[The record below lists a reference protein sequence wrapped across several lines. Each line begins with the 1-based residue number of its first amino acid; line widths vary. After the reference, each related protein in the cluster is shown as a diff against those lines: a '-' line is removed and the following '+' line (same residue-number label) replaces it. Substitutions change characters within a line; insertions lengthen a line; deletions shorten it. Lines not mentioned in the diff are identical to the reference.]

1 MYSVCSGCKRF
12 TVSSCISWCKGSSA
26 DADEDAACMLADDAC
41 MLEDEEDEEDEDEDE
56 VSEDAAAACS

>member
-12 TVSSCISWCKGSSA
+12 TVSSCISWCKGSAS
-26 DADEDAACMLADDAC
+26 DDEDAACMLADDAC